1 MRRRDLLTSLGGFLT
16 GCNIPL
22 ASHRSLLRDPAAA
35 TPCASASLLAQQ
47 KFDCAQ
53 DDIQRFCLVV
63 IESERTAKNLHDDA
77 ADSFAILA
85 GYISERPKV
94 VTVARRPF

>member
-35 TPCASASLLAQQ
+35 TPCAFACSLRSTRKSSTTLRMTYRDFVWLYS
-47 KFDCAQ
+47 K
-53 DDIQRFCLVV
+53 IRLGGEKTVL
-63 IESERTAKNLHDDA
+63 IENIDNWK
-77 ADSFAILA
+77 
-85 GYISERPKV
+85 
-94 VTVARRPF
+94 